1 MTPYAENILESALD
15 LQEYERKQIAMA
27 LIAST
32 LTPMS
37 AEDAFKTKQQI
48 EMGGYHE
55 SE

>member
-32 LTPMS
+32 LTPMA
-37 AEDAFKTKQQI
+37 AEAAFKANQQI